1 MEKMSINFNEIDIK
15 ILNFLLHGETYSLQ
29 EILREFSYSK
39 SLIKKSLS
47 KLDET
52 LREKGFPSLRI
63 ERGVYSITTHKKEI
77 IHLIK
82 ENIKYSKDERITH
95 LLFNILTQGQINLTR
110 IAEELGYNRKT
121 LQLDLRTCKDILKV
135 FNLSLESHHG
145 KYIKL
150 HGEHRFTYV
159 FLIALLVKI
168 ILKRKIPAYESLYK
182 TLFPKDKVKKY
193 RDYFYEID
201 QIFPYI
207 LGFKRYCGIV
217 SIFAIQ
223 ENFPHLAPKNF
234 FSSFTPKEKIFIDK
248 YSAKLEN
255 LNIRLIKD
263 NVTILSYLLSEVDH
277 GFYEDPLKISSSTKK
292 FIYTFETL
300 YYTLTPKNRMIL
312 HTLIKDS
319 IFEKAFNLL
328 ENPDIGS
335 YLHIEEKDD
344 FNISIKTI
352 LKNCK
357 IDISHRSY
365 LKIIMFLNS
374 IRNDNLKIEKNS
386 IENILILDTSLDFW
400 MGNIIKS
407 HLYRNYNL
415 KKIDLKHFLENIK
428 YETYDLVFTL
438 DLPRDRYPK
447 VDTTL
452 IPIDWIEFGVNKDYF
467 NRFPF
472 KHL

>member
-1 MEKMSINFNEIDIK
+1 MSINFNEIDIK
-15 ILNFLLHGETYSLQ
+15 ILNFLLHGETYTLQ
-29 EILREFSYSK
+29 EILNEFSYSK

-63 ERGVYSITTHKKEI
+63 ERGIYSIGTHKKEI

-121 LQLDLRTCKDILKV
+121 LQLDLRTCKDILKT
-135 FNLSLESHHG
+135 FNLSLESLHG

-150 HGEHRFTYV
+150 QGHHKFAYI

-168 ILKRKIPAYESLYK
+168 ILKRKMPAYESLYK

-223 ENFPHLAPKNF
+223 ENFPHLASKNF
-234 FSSFTPKEKIFIDK
+234 FDPFLSKEKIFIEK
-248 YSAKLEN
+248 YSKNLES
-255 LNIRLIKD
+255 LNIKLIKE
-263 NVTILSYLLSEVDH
+263 NVTILSYLLCEVDH
-277 GFYEDPLKISSSTKK
+277 SFYEDPLKIDSSTKK
-292 FIYTFETL
+292 FIHTFESV
-300 YYTLTPKNRMIL
+300 YYPLAPKNRMIL

-319 IFEKAFNLL
+319 IFEKAFNIL
-328 ENPDIGS
+328 ENQDIDS

-344 FNISIKTI
+344 FNIAIKTI

-365 LKIIMFLNS
+365 LKIILFLNS
-374 IRNDNLKIEKNS
+374 LEKKDNLKS
-386 IENILILDTSLDFW
+386 LPPENILILDTSLDFW

-447 VDTTL
+447 VNTTL